1 MHSTGTPED
10 DVNHTTA
17 IDIASAF
24 DTDLAARLRFIY
36 EIDALK
42 SVLRRN
48 RLADDSRHE
57 NSAEHSWH
65 LAMVAITMAPHAV
78 EPVDLERVIRMLLV
92 HDIVEVDAGDVDIYD
107 AERRKAKEA
116 DEVRAAERIFGL
128 LPEPEAGELRS
139 LWDEYE
145 ARESPEA
152 RFAYAC
158 DRLQP
163 LLLNL
168 ATGGSTW
175 RARDVVA
182 TQVKAINGSLA
193 DGLAGV
199 WPAAEAMVDRAVAD
213 GWLDPGSEPGGSSGP
228 DLLG

>member
-1 MHSTGTPED
+1 MDPETAVEIAT
-10 DVNHTTA
+10 DVDPA
-17 IDIASAF
+17 LGDRI
-24 DTDLAARLRFIY
+24 RFLY
-36 EIDALK
+36 EIDRLK

-48 RLADDSRHE
+48 LLADGSRHE

-65 LAMVAITMAPHAV
+65 LAMVALAMAPHAA
-78 EPVDLERVIRMLLV
+78 EPVDLERVVRILLV

-107 AERRKAKEA
+107 VEARRAKQAEEA
-116 DEVRAAERIFGL
+116 RAAERIFAL
-128 LPEPEAGELRS
+128 LPDPQGSELRA

-145 ARESPEA
+145 ARETPEA

-175 RARDVVA
+175 QARGV
-182 TQVKAINGSLA
+182 TSEQVKAINRAVG

-199 WPAAEAMVDRAVAD
+199 WPVAERLIDESVAD
-213 GWLDPGSEPGGSSGP
+213 GSLDP
-228 DLLG
+228 

>member
-1 MHSTGTPED
+1 MDPDKAVTMAAEVDP
-10 DVNHTTA
+10 
-17 IDIASAF
+17 
-24 DTDLAARLRFIY
+24 DLAARLRFIY
-36 EIDALK
+36 EIDRLK

-48 RLADDSRHE
+48 LLSDASRNE

-65 LAMVAITMAPHAV
+65 LAMVAIAMAPHAA
-78 EPVDLERVIRMLLV
+78 EPVDIERVIRILLV

-107 AERRKAKEA
+107 VEARKAKEA
-116 DEVRAAERIFGL
+116 EEVTAADRIFGL
-128 LPEPEAGELRS
+128 LPEPEGSELRA

-145 ARESPEA
+145 ARETPEA

-168 ATGGSTW
+168 GTGGATW
-175 RARDVVA
+175 HARGV
-182 TQVKAINGSLA
+182 TSSQVKAINGALA

-199 WPAAEAMVDRAVAD
+199 WPVAERLIDESVAD
-213 GWLDPGSEPGGSSGP
+213 GSLDP
-228 DLLG
+228 